1 MRDNINL
8 SIIFNLVD
16 GNKFCVDVEEV
27 SREVLN
33 IYTKPNH
40 DTVIIDEVW
49 INGKQK
55 KPDSDPLYGEIIIN
69 KSRIETFRTDSNGKD
84 GNANKIFAGVS
95 GSGDIDAMI

>member
-1 MRDNINL
+1 M
-8 SIIFNLVD
+8 
-16 GNKFCVDVEEV
+16 
-27 SREVLN
+27 LN

-69 KSRIETFRTDSNGKD
+69 KSRIETFRTDSNGK
-84 GNANKIFAGVS
+84 GSVYSEARIGVLDTRIS
-95 GSGDIDAMI
+95 GSI